1 MKCCNIW
8 MNQSTLNLFWLASV
22 QTQKGRNQPQSLA
35 EAQGLP
41 IFVCLLL
48 TWIHWC
54 CSSLSLL
61 SSYSCSVGTGSSCPL
76 HISHSWGAEWA
87 SSDRYSIHTTGSKT
101 TAGTELRGWG
111 VANSIGGGGSY
122 QGVSVLAQL
131 VWRWLA
137 AGRRKKEINTG
148 ALHTALCF
156 GKLALY
162 KVIGD
167 SLISLQSPSVIINLL
182 HCRK

>member
-111 VANSIGGGGSY
+111 VANSIGGGGLTRVSLFWHSWSEGGWL
-122 QGVSVLAQL
+122 QG
-131 VWRWLA
+131 
-137 AGRRKKEINTG
+137 GERKKSIQELCTLLC
-148 ALHTALCF
+148 ALVSWLCI
-156 GKLALY
+156 K
-162 KVIGD
+162 
-167 SLISLQSPSVIINLL
+167 
-182 HCRK
+182 